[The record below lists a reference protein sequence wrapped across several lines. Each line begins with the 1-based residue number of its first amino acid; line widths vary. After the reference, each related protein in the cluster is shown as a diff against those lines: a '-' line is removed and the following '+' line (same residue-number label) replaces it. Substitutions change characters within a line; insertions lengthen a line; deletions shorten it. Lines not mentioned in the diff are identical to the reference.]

1 MMDFNL
7 TNLSSSSADGQEETR
22 VKVLILGS
30 GPAGLAAALYAARAD
45 LEPVVLSGLE
55 HGGQVSLTY
64 TVENYPG
71 FPEGVGGVQLVELFQ
86 KQAERFGA
94 RVEFDT
100 ATEVDLSQRPF
111 RVRTYNTTYLADSL
125 IITTGATPRHLNIP
139 GEKELTGRGVSYC
152 ATCDGW
158 FFKDKEVIVVGG
170 GDSALEEGLF
180 LTRYA
185 KSVTIVHRRDELR
198 AGAVL
203 QKRAA
208 ENPKIKYL
216 LNSVLTEII
225 GKDAVQAVRIK
236 NVITGEEREQPI
248 DGVFIFIGHT
258 PNTQLFVGQLEM
270 DANGYLITD
279 KLMRTNIPGV
289 FAAGEAADPHYR
301 QVITSAGMGAAA
313 AIQANH
319 FLDEISAEAEGGR
332 VDEKSKSGD
341 PVAEEVAAEKI

>member
-1 MMDFNL
+1 MDFSF
-7 TNLSSSSADGQEETR
+7 TNLSGTTSNNGEIP

-30 GPAGLAAALYAARAD
+30 GPAGLSAALYAARAD
-45 LEPVVLSGLE
+45 LAPVVLTGME
-55 HGGQVSLTY
+55 MGGQVSLTF

-71 FPEGVGGVQLVELFQ
+71 FPEGVGGTQLVELFQ

-94 RVEFDT
+94 KIEFDT
-100 ATEVDLSQRPF
+100 ATEVDLSKRPF
-111 RVRTYNTTYLADSL
+111 RVRTYNTTYLADTL
-125 IITTGATPRHLNIP
+125 IITTGATPRHLNVP

-158 FFKDKEVIVVGG
+158 FFKEKEVVVVGG
-170 GDSALEEGLF
+170 GDSAVEEGLF

-185 KSVTIVHRRDELR
+185 KTVTIVHRRDELR

-203 QKRAA
+203 QSRAKA
-208 ENPKIKYL
+208 HPKIKFIW
-216 LNSVLTEII
+216 NAVVTQVS
-225 GKDAVQAVRIK
+225 GQDAVRAVRLK
-236 NVITGEEREQPI
+236 DMVSGEECEQPT

-258 PNTQLFVGQLEM
+258 PNTQLFEGQLEM
-270 DANGYLITD
+270 DAQGYLQTD
-279 KLMRTNIPGV
+279 RLMRTSVPGV

-319 FLDEISAEAEGGR
+319 YLDEIAN
-332 VDEKSKSGD
+332 
-341 PVAEEVAAEKI
+341 